1 MERKMIFN
9 PQFDGGEFFWQASA
23 SEVPARR
30 IGILMI
36 HGFTATVQEVRP
48 LSERL
53 HEQGYSMAAPLLPGH
68 YTRPEDLNKVH
79 WQDWVA
85 AVEAMYERLKAQCDT
100 VIAGGESTGGLLA
113 MHLASQRPEIAA
125 LLLYAPALRLTLRP
139 VDRVRLRLMSPFIRW
154 VPKRSLDGSSL
165 WQGYPV
171 NPLKGTLQL
180 LELQKV
186 TLPLLPA
193 IRQPVLVVQG
203 RLDMTVHPDVPDL
216 ILSRV
221 SSTIKEKHW
230 MEKSA
235 HTVILDRELDQ
246 VTQITLDFIRRTLEA

>member
-1 MERKMIFN
+1 MEREMIFN
-9 PQFDGGEFFWQASA
+9 PQFDGGEFFWQTSA
-23 SEVPARR
+23 GEAPARR

-53 HEQGYSMAAPLLPGH
+53 HAQGYSVAAPLLPGH
-68 YTRPEDLNKVH
+68 YTRPEDLNKVR
-79 WQDWVA
+79 WEDWVA
-85 AVEAMYERLKAQCDT
+85 AVEAMYQRLKAQCDI

-113 MHLASQRPEIAA
+113 MYLASKHPEIAA

-139 VDRVRLRLMSPFIRW
+139 QDHAKLLLLSPFIPW
-154 VPKRSLDGSSL
+154 VPKKNMTDGGL

-186 TLPLLPA
+186 TLPLLPD
-193 IRQPVLVVQG
+193 IHQPLLVVQG
-203 RLDMTVHPDVPDL
+203 RLDLTVHPDVPDL
-216 ILSRV
+216 IFSRV

-235 HTVILDRELDQ
+235 HTVILDKELDQ